1 MARTPSSTLTEAELR
16 LMKVLWKRGPSSAPE
31 VVEALEGEVSLAES
45 TVRTM
50 LGILREK
57 GYVEAQPRGR
67 AQVYHPLVE
76 RSEAR
81 RQALRQLMSRFF
93 DDSPE
98 ELVLNLLGD
107 EQLDADEVAR
117 LRKLVGEGD

>member
-1 MARTPSSTLTEAELR
+1 MARNPSSTLTEAELR
-16 LMKVLWKRGPSSAPE
+16 LMKVLWQEGPLTPGEMAG
-31 VVEALEGEVSLAES
+31 ALEGEVSLAES

-57 GYVEAQPRGR
+57 GYVEARPRGR
-67 AQVYHPLVE
+67 AFVYHPVVE

-98 ELVLNLLGD
+98 ELVLNLLSD
-107 EQLDADEVAR
+107 EELDADEVAR
-117 LRKLVGEGD
+117 LRRLVGEGD